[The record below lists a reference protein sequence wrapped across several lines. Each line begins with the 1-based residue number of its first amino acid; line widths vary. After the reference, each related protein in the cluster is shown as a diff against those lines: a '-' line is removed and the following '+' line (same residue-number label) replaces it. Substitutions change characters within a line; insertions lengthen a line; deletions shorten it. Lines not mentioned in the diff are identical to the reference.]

1 MCRCVILLLNRKVVV
16 AVVMAV
22 VVVLTTLK
30 LDDGWLA
37 LLTQNKQN
45 MIRTHGNHNWSRYR
59 NNDAAADDDERQ

>member
-1 MCRCVILLLNRKVVV
+1 
-16 AVVMAV
+16 MAV